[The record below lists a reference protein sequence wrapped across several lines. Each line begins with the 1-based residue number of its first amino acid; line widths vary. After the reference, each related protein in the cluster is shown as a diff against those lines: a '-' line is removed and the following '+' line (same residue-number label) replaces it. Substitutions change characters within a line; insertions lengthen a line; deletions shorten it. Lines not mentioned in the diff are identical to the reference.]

1 MEVISEFKGLNGNI
15 VAFKEA
21 VGDDVLKKIIEEQDY
36 KVLDIK

>member
-21 VGDDVLKKIIEEQDY
+21 VGDALLEHLQQLSKK
-36 KVLDIK
+36 